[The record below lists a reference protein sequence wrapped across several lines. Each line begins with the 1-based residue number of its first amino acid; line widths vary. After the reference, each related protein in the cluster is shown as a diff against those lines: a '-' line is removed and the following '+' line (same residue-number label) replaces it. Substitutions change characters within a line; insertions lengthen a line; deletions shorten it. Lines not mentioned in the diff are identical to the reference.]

1 VSDSGAQLGL
11 TTEDAGLDIAAV
23 AGACAVERFVL
34 MAVGSQGPAA
44 IEFAARH
51 PERLIGLVLCDTVAK
66 IASSYL
72 GVALETL
79 AAMSE
84 IEADSGVPVAVAMF
98 DRAAPGDELEAWAA
112 FERANR
118 PVGRRVTAN
127 IRAMMEWD
135 ASSLLYWLHGGW
147 GVHLSPS

>member
-1 VSDSGAQLGL
+1 
-11 TTEDAGLDIAAV
+11 
-23 AGACAVERFVL
+23 
-34 MAVGSQGPAA
+34 
-44 IEFAARH
+44 
-51 PERLIGLVLCDTVAK
+51 VLCDTVAK